1 MKKLEL
7 KELFEHYVFKY
18 FLLIILIVLEYSW
31 GQYITM
37 CLDTQSPING
47 FSNDILHLLFW
58 IFTAFSFMILLIAA
72 ITYPWPTLR
81 IISRFFDSTI
91 KKNILTIFLL
101 ILFLSNLTWFMD
113 IVYKLMFEHGNFWC
127 EFWHAFLCSISMT
140 FAILLFPYS
149 NYVKDEKNIL
159 ISGISLGVVKK
170 NDKNY
175 QTYYVNNLTYF
186 NFEGLF
192 KMFKKGNGTE
202 TGEFDKIEKICII
215 PSTALQNAQITIEED
230 LKSDTLE
237 TTRNELAN
245 LFLCDNNF
253 KQYVEDYNS
262 FIKKHNEENSEV
274 NLQEQ
279 HKNLSKIFS
288 YYFNKTRSKQIEI
301 EFLDPIDYNSEY
313 KEMINKIHNSLEK
326 LSQTTSTYNAYIYV
340 SLGTSLLT
348 SALTIMAVKGNR
360 KIMYLDQKTKKDIK
374 TYTPEIVTLSKY
386 LDEKN
391 DLNNQ

>member
-37 CLDTQSPING
+37 CLDTQSPISG
-47 FSNDILHLLFW
+47 FSNDILHRLFW
-58 IFTAFSFMILLIAA
+58 IFTAFSFMILSIAA

-101 ILFLSNLTWFMD
+101 IFFLSNLTWFMD

-127 EFWHAFLCSISMT
+127 EFWHAFICSISMI

-149 NYVKDEKNIL
+149 NYVKDEKNII
-159 ISGISLGVVKK
+159 ISGISVSGE
-170 NDKNY
+170 
-175 QTYYVNNLTYF
+175 NLTYY
-186 NFEGLF
+186 NFEGLL
-192 KMFKKGNGTE
+192 KMFKKGKGYE
-202 TGEFDKIEKICII
+202 SGEFDKIEKICII
-215 PSTALQNAQITIEED
+215 PSTALKDAKIHIDNK
-230 LKSDTLE
+230 LKSDTIEEPE
-237 TTRNELAN
+237 TKETTEKTRNELAKLYLSDKIFKQDVDDYN
-245 LFLCDNNF
+245 LFID
-253 KQYVEDYNS
+253 EHS
-262 FIKKHNEENSEV
+262 GGSSGIH
-274 NLQEQ
+274 LQEQ
-279 HKNLSKIFS
+279 HKKLSDIFS
-288 YYFNKTRSKQIEI
+288 YYFNKTRSKQIAI

>member
-7 KELFEHYVFKY
+7 EELFEHYVFKY

-58 IFTAFSFMILLIAA
+58 IFTAFSFMILSIAA

-101 ILFLSNLTWFMD
+101 IFFLSNLTWFMD

-127 EFWHAFLCSISMT
+127 EFWHAFMCSISMT

-159 ISGISLGVVKK
+159 ISGISLGVVKE
-170 NDKNY
+170 
-175 QTYYVNNLTYF
+175 TGENNLTYF

-192 KMFKKGNGTE
+192 KMFKKGNETE
-202 TGEFDKIEKICII
+202 TGEFDRIEKICII
-215 PSTALQNAQITIEED
+215 PSHTSI
-230 LKSDTLE
+230 
-237 TTRNELAN
+237 
-245 LFLCDNNF
+245 CC
-253 KQYVEDYNS
+253 
-262 FIKKHNEENSEV
+262 
-274 NLQEQ
+274 
-279 HKNLSKIFS
+279 
-288 YYFNKTRSKQIEI
+288 RS
-301 EFLDPIDYNSEY
+301 
-313 KEMINKIHNSLEK
+313 
-326 LSQTTSTYNAYIYV
+326 
-340 SLGTSLLT
+340 
-348 SALTIMAVKGNR
+348 
-360 KIMYLDQKTKKDIK
+360 
-374 TYTPEIVTLSKY
+374 
-386 LDEKN
+386 
-391 DLNNQ
+391 

>member
-7 KELFEHYVFKY
+7 EELFEHYVFKY

-58 IFTAFSFMILLIAA
+58 IFTAFSFMILSIAA

-101 ILFLSNLTWFMD
+101 IFFLSNLTWFMD

-127 EFWHAFLCSISMT
+127 EFWHAFMCSISMT

-149 NYVKDEKNIL
+149 NYVKDEKSIL

-170 NDKNY
+170 TDENNK
-175 QTYYVNNLTYF
+175 TYFMNNLTYF

-192 KMFKKGNGTE
+192 KMFKKGNE

-215 PSTALQNAQITIEED
+215 PSTALQNAQITIEKE

-237 TTRNELAN
+237 TTNELAN
-245 LFLCDNNF
+245 LYLCDTKFEKFVN
-253 KQYVEDYNS
+253 EYNKS
-262 FIKKHNEENSEV
+262 IKKPNEENSEV

-279 HKNLSKIFS
+279 YTKLSEIFS
-288 YYFNKTRSKQIEI
+288 YYLYKTRRKQIEI

-391 DLNNQ
+391 DINNQ